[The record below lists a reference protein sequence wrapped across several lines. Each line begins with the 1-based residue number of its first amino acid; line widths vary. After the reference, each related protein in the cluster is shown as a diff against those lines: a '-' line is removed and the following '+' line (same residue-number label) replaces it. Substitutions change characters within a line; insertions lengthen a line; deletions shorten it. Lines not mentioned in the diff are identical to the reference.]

1 MTILK
6 VQLYDEIRR
15 VTIDSLT
22 IGLEDLENKVRGMFP
37 HLDEFLLQ
45 YKDADDNMCDIL
57 NDDDLTL
64 ALMSANT
71 KQPPILRLSI
81 QVGSSRFAI
90 QESSTTLSSSV
101 MDEPALLESS
111 EEGVSAPSDLYDD
124 ANELNSSNCSL
135 CNETIGWISFKCV
148 NCMDL
153 ILCEECESKAVH
165 DCTHLLV
172 KLRIPFETLPL
183 KQQLIFT
190 EHILNQEQ
198 RSIANQKRK
207 ELRKMIRTK
216 EKIQTKAD
224 RVKARKERIRRRFEA
239 KKKLDEKAKRSAKK
253 SSSKSKKSK
262 KNTKKEGVPATVDEP
277 APQPL
282 VDDID
287 GFVNIGSTIESS
299 FFDDIAYIEAPVE
312 SPLPTVEEIEE
323 PVVAEQPE
331 RIEEIAEVPSL
342 VENEP
347 LIEDA
352 EAEEKQEEDVWGFYD
367 MISGLKGIGETL
379 GSTVA
384 GVLSSSEDEEQ
395 HRIQG
400 IAFRQKLEALESM
413 GFADKNKNIL
423 LLVKHLAN
431 LEATVD
437 DLVSSENL

>member
-6 VQLYDEIRR
+6 VQLRDEIRR
-15 VTIDSLT
+15 VTIDGLT
-22 IGLEDLENKVRGMFP
+22 IQLEDLENKVRGMFP
-37 HLDEFLLQ
+37 HLDDFLLQ
-45 YKDADDNMCDIL
+45 YTDADNTTCDIF

-71 KQPPILRLSI
+71 KQPPILRLNI
-81 QVGSSRFAI
+81 QEGSSRSAI
-90 QESSTTLSSSV
+90 RQEAAALASSI

-111 EEGVSAPSDLYDD
+111 EEGASPSDLYDVD
-124 ANELNSSNCSL
+124 ASSANCSF
-135 CNETIGWISFKCV
+135 CNESIGWISFKCV
-148 NCMDL
+148 NCMDIL
-153 ILCEECESKAVH
+153 LCEDCESNAVH

-190 EHILNQEQ
+190 EHILNQEH

-216 EKIQTKAD
+216 EKVQTKAD

-239 KKKLDEKAKRSAKK
+239 KKKLDEKAKRSVKK
-253 SSSKSKKSK
+253 SVGKSKKSK
-262 KNTKKEGVPATVDEP
+262 KNPKKEGVLATVDEP

-282 VDDID
+282 VDEIDD
-287 GFVNIGSTIESS
+287 GFVTL
-299 FFDDIAYIEAPVE
+299 VE

-323 PVVAEQPE
+323 PIVAEQPE
-331 RIEEIAEVPSL
+331 RLEEIAEVPSL
-342 VENEP
+342 E
-347 LIEDA
+347 
-352 EAEEKQEEDVWGFYD
+352 EAEVDPIVTEEELEEEEEEEEAWGFYD
-367 MISGLKGIGETL
+367 MITGLKGIGETL

-384 GVLSSSEDEEQ
+384 GVLSSSEDSEEQ

-400 IAFRQKLEALESM
+400 IAFRQKLEALETM
-413 GFADKNKNIL
+413 GFTDKNKNIL

-437 DLVSSENL
+437 DLVASEVL